1 MERQISLHCRTIPR
15 APMKTTRRKRE
26 ASPPQKPSKA
36 AAPVI
41 ALASNCS
48 VKDASALKAT
58 LHVAEQSE
66 EAVTIDITAVERID
80 TASMQLLCAF
90 VRDRH
95 ARNRPLRWRGA
106 SAALDEAVKLLGTS
120 ELMLWD
126 SAERVGAAS

>member
-1 MERQISLHCRTIPR
+1 
-15 APMKTTRRKRE
+15 MKTTRRKRE
-26 ASPPQKPSKA
+26 TSAPPPAKA
-36 AAPVI
+36 AAPVV

-48 VKDASALKAT
+48 VKDAATLKAN
-58 LHVAEQSE
+58 LQAAEMSE
-66 EAVTIDITAVERID
+66 AAVTIDITAVERID

-95 ARNRPLRWRGA
+95 ARDQSVKWRGS

-120 ELMLWD
+120 ELLRWE